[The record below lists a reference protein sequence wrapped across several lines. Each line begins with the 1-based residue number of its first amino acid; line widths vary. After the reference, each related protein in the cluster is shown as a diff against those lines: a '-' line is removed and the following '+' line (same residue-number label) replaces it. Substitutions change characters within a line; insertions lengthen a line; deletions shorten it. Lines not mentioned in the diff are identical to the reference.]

1 MVSTNVDDEFPSLS
15 FEISQQWSELGD
27 LPDFTYTHRPVT
39 RSDATSSELDGTP
52 PTPSSDSE
60 RSYSRARRLPHVY
73 SYRLLAGQQLS
84 FDLLCH
90 TVWYKGN
97 SMFSLKKIWYICIIK
112 NQAGIFYMFR
122 GKALI
127 IIGETIICRCLQ
139 KMVCLYLQ
147 EITTQEW
154 VM

>member
-1 MVSTNVDDEFPSLS
+1 MRSCVSCDCSFHQVPSTSYKIQLFNFYSQHKSKSPRVVSTNVDDEFPSLS

-60 RSYSRARRLPHVY
+60 RSNNRARRLPHVY

-90 TVWYKGN
+90 D
-97 SMFSLKKIWYICIIK
+97 F
-112 NQAGIFYMFR
+112 
-122 GKALI
+122 
-127 IIGETIICRCLQ
+127 
-139 KMVCLYLQ
+139 LY
-147 EITTQEW
+147 
-154 VM
+154 